1 MKGKRGFLEQFFPF
15 SPHFANLFLC
25 LAHCLHHP
33 SSRALE
39 ESVLSVKA
47 RIFIYLLLF
56 FIFSCHVTHPPELSV
71 VCPIFSGALWQFSWT
86 MCWSRIFASTW
97 SGAMLTTCIAYLH
110 CMWIY
115 SISFIDLKGFLGY
128 YYIIYRKNVENVIN
142 NSEMLHS
149 GWKSHF

>member
-1 MKGKRGFLEQFFPF
+1 M
-15 SPHFANLFLC
+15 
-25 LAHCLHHP
+25 
-33 SSRALE
+33 
-39 ESVLSVKA
+39 
-47 RIFIYLLLF
+47 
-56 FIFSCHVTHPPELSV
+56 THPPELSV

-97 SGAMLTTCIAYLH
+97 SGGMLTTCIAYLH

-128 YYIIYRKNVENVIN
+128 YYIIYRKNVENLIN

-149 GWKSHF
+149 GWKSHFLKSSCDDFKSYPAATNRCINGSSCIGSNSECPICLCYYINSAAGLIKWKPCHVL